1 MIVIA
6 EFIYY
11 NLTINE
17 VTSTI
22 ENIQREHI
30 DKYGFNDKYKVS
42 LICHTE
48 YDLKI
53 KTKTI
58 IWSDYY
64 LIHRGNEE
72 ITSNGKYKMNKVN
85 KLIVILEG
93 EINNFVINTYRK
105 REIPIFWRNFFMHFA
120 NIRDYI

>member
-6 EFIYY
+6 EYIYY
-11 NLTINE
+11 NLSINE

-30 DKYGFNDKYKVS
+30 DKNGFNDKYKKNV
-42 LICHTE
+42 ICHTE
-48 YDLKI
+48 YDLKK
-53 KTKTI
+53 KTKKI
-58 IWSDYY
+58 VWNDYY
-64 LIHRGNEE
+64 LILRGNKE

-93 EINNFVINTYRK
+93 EMNNFVINT
-105 REIPIFWRNFFMHFA
+105 
-120 NIRDYI
+120 